1 VCLPKYYCFR
11 HIAKAAVFCKTAAF
25 QVLAETKPDSP
36 QEPGF
41 VFFQGCLSIRPSS
54 FARAALLLTIAKKTL
69 YRSLVYILR
78 QRIRPKPQSETDNSR
93 NSHYDIDTGD
103 DAPDG
108 KSETEP
114 LHRPTEKADECGQT

>member
-1 VCLPKYYCFR
+1 M
-11 HIAKAAVFCKTAAF
+11 
-25 QVLAETKPDSP
+25 LAETKPDSQ
-36 QEPGF
+36 QESGF
-41 VFFQGCLSIRPSS
+41 VFFQGCLSVRPPS
-54 FARAALLLTIAKKTL
+54 FTRAALLLTIAKKTL

-114 LHRPTEKADECGQT
+114 LHRPTEKLMSVARPEYLYFLQEIRISFYLLFITIWL